1 MNPPTMAGWNL
12 TLRFGLELAA
22 LAALA
27 AGALRLGSGNMR
39 WITAVAVPLVAAAI
53 WGVFNVLED
62 PSRSGAA
69 PVEVSGWIRLAIEAL
84 VLGGGVAAL
93 AVAGDLNLAIVFAV
107 LISIQY
113 ATSWSRVEWLVQS

>member
-27 AGALRLGSGNMR
+27 AGAWGLGSGNMR
-39 WITAVAVPLVAAAI
+39 WVTAVAVPLAAAAI

-93 AVAGDLNLAIVFAV
+93 AVAGDRNLAIVFAV
-107 LISIQY
+107 LISVQY
-113 ATSWSRVEWLVQS
+113 VTSWSRVEWLVQG